1 MTNLEDLSMKKQ
13 MKKAK
18 TTKKLNLKAVR
29 TGVKAGEGY
38 RVPGRAL
45 EM

>member
-1 MTNLEDLSMKKQ
+1 MKKN

-29 TGVKAGEGY
+29 TGIKAGEEY
-38 RVPGRAL
+38 PQRKTKEFV
-45 EM
+45 